1 MSEDRGDLQCE
12 GGSLECTGHR
22 LEVCLMDKDRDDVV
36 KYLGNVAVRKYLLAF
51 Y

>member
-1 MSEDRGDLQCE
+1 MSEDRGDLMCE

-36 KYLGNVAVRKYLLAF
+36 KYLGNVAVRTS
-51 Y
+51 